1 MGTAGVTQD
10 TVAENY
16 KALIDDV
23 KAGVF
28 NTVSLSVLASS
39 RSLSLRVSSFWLV
52 FAALDTTDV
61 PTVLDRRY
69 YVDARI
75 ERVHDAGSDR

>member
-1 MGTAGVTQD
+1 VGTAGVTQD
-10 TVAENY
+10 TVAANY

-39 RSLSLRVSSFWLV
+39 LTRPFSLPSSFFFLV
-52 FAALDTTDV
+52 GF
-61 PTVLDRRY
+61 RC
-69 YVDARI
+69 
-75 ERVHDAGSDR
+75 AGRD